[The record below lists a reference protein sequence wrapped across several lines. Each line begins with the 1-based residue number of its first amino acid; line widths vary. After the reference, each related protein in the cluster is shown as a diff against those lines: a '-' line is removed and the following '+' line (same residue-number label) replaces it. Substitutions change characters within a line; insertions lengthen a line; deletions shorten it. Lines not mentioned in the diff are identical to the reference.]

1 MYNFLVHAHSGIR
14 WILLLFLVLSI
25 VFALVKWVG
34 KKPFWEEHKKL
45 AFFTFI
51 STHTQLL
58 LGLILYFISPKVDF
72 SGTAMK
78 DPVARFFLVEHI
90 SLMILA
96 IILISVGYIRA
107 KKQAPEK
114 SAKTIA
120 IFFILAL
127 VAILAGI
134 PWPGGPYGSAWM

>member
-51 STHTQLL
+51 SAHTQLL
-58 LGLILYFISPKVDF
+58 FGLILYFISPKVIF
-72 SGTAMK
+72 SRAAIDDK
-78 DPVARFFLVEHI
+78 IARFFLIEHI
-90 SLMILA
+90 SVMLLA

-127 VAILAGI
+127 VVILSRI
-134 PWPGGPYGSAWM
+134 PWPGGPYCSGWM